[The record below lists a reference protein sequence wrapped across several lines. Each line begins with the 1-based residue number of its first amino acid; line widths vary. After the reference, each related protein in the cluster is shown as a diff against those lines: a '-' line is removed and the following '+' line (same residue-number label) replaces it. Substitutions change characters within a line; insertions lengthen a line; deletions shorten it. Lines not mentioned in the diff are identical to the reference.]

1 MNYKEIV
8 TKAVIAKGKK
18 NSTNNYTLQ
27 TEETPNT
34 ILGCWVINHTFNGTN
49 LGNKVLVNGNF
60 DVNVW
65 YSYDN
70 DSKTAVITQKF
81 NYTDTM
87 RMNVDNNQTGT
98 EVIVKSIQQPTV
110 SDVNIK
116 DGIVNLNIT
125 KELGIEIVGDAKIKV
140 PVEELDDDYIELTD
154 DETIADAVDKLDTNY
169 LKQQLTITGQLF
181 FQ

>member
-70 DSKTAVITQKF
+70 DSKTAVSTQKF
-81 NYTDTM
+81 SYTDTM
-87 RMNVDNNQTGT
+87 KMNVDEASGSN
-98 EVIVKSIQQPTV
+98 EVIVKSIQQPTA
-110 SDVNIK
+110 SDVSIK

-125 KELGIEIVGDAKIKV
+125 KELGIEIVGDTKIKV

-154 DETIADAVDKLDTNY
+154 DEDTIQSVDKVDTNY
-169 LKQQLTITGQLF
+169 LK
-181 FQ
+181 

>member
-18 NSTNNYTLQ
+18 NSTNKYTLE
-27 TEETPNT
+27 TEEVPNT

-49 LGNKVLVNGNF
+49 LGNKVLVSGSF

-70 DSKTAVITQKF
+70 DSKTAVSTQKF
-81 NYTDTM
+81 NYSDTM
-87 RMNVDNNQTGT
+87 RLNVDDVSSSN

-110 SDVNIK
+110 SDVSIK
-116 DGIVNLNIT
+116 DGIVNLNIN
-125 KELGIEIVGDAKIKV
+125 KELGIEIVGDTKIKV
-140 PVEELDDDYIELTD
+140 PVEELDDDYVELTD
-154 DETIADAVDKLDTNY
+154 DEEVSKEIDKVDTDY
-169 LKQQLTITGQLF
+169 LK
-181 FQ
+181 

>member
-18 NSTNNYTLQ
+18 NSTNKYTL
-27 TEETPNT
+27 ETAEVPNT

-49 LGNKVLVNGNF
+49 LGNKVLVSGSF

-70 DSKTAVITQKF
+70 DSKTAVSTQKF
-81 NYTDTM
+81 NYSDTM
-87 RMNVDNNQTGT
+87 RLNVDDVSSSN

-110 SDVNIK
+110 SDVSIK
-116 DGIVNLNIT
+116 DGIVNLNIN
-125 KELGIEIVGDAKIKV
+125 KELGIEIVGDTKIKV
-140 PVEELDDDYIELTD
+140 PVEELDDDYVELTD
-154 DETIADAVDKLDTNY
+154 DEEVSKEIDKVDTDY
-169 LKQQLTITGQLF
+169 LK
-181 FQ
+181 

>member
-18 NSTNNYTLQ
+18 NSTNKYTLE
-27 TEETPNT
+27 TEEVPNT

-49 LGNKVLVNGNF
+49 LGNKVLVSGSF

-70 DSKTAVITQKF
+70 DSKTAVSTQKF
-81 NYTDTM
+81 NYSDTM
-87 RMNVDNNQTGT
+87 RLNVDDVSSSN

-110 SDVNIK
+110 SDVSIK
-116 DGIVNLNIT
+116 DGIVNLNIN
-125 KELGIEIVGDAKIKV
+125 KELGIEIVGDTKIKV
-140 PVEELDDDYIELTD
+140 PVEELDDDYVELTD
-154 DETIADAVDKLDTNY
+154 DEEVDKEVNKVDTDY
-169 LKQQLTITGQLF
+169 LK
-181 FQ
+181 

>member
-1 MNYKEIV
+1 MNYREIV

-34 ILGCWVINHTFNGTN
+34 ILGCWVINHTFSGTN
-49 LGNKVLVNGNF
+49 LGNKILVNGNF

-70 DSKTAVITQKF
+70 DSKTAVSTQKF
-81 NYTDTM
+81 SYTDTM
-87 RMNVDNNQTGT
+87 KMNVDETFPTT

-125 KELGIEIVGDAKIKV
+125 KELGIEIVGETKIKV
-140 PVEELDDDYIELTD
+140 PVEELDDDYIELTS
-154 DETIADAVDKLDTNY
+154 DEDTIETVDNVDTNY
-169 LKQQLTITGQLF
+169 LK
-181 FQ
+181 

>member
-18 NSTNNYTLQ
+18 NSTNKYALE
-27 TEETPNT
+27 TEEVPNT

-49 LGNKVLVNGNF
+49 LGNKVLVSGSF

-70 DSKTAVITQKF
+70 DSKTAVSTQKF
-81 NYTDTM
+81 NYSDTM
-87 RMNVDNNQTGT
+87 RLNVDDVSSSN

-110 SDVNIK
+110 SDVSIK
-116 DGIVNLNIT
+116 DGIVNLNIN
-125 KELGIEIVGDAKIKV
+125 KELGIEIVGDTKIKV
-140 PVEELDDDYIELTD
+140 PVEELDDDYVELTD
-154 DETIADAVDKLDTNY
+154 DEEVSKEIDKVDTDY
-169 LKQQLTITGQLF
+169 LK
-181 FQ
+181 

>member
-70 DSKTAVITQKF
+70 DSKTAVSTQKF
-81 NYTDTM
+81 SYTDTM
-87 RMNVDNNQTGT
+87 RMNVDESSGSN

-110 SDVNIK
+110 SDVSIK

-125 KELGIEIVGDAKIKV
+125 KELGIEIVGDTKIKV
-140 PVEELDDDYIELTD
+140 PIEELDDDYIELTD
-154 DETIADAVDKLDTNY
+154 DDDTEAAIDKVDTNY
-169 LKQQLTITGQLF
+169 LK
-181 FQ
+181 

>member
-18 NSTNNYTLQ
+18 NSTNKYTLE
-27 TEETPNT
+27 TEEVPNT

-49 LGNKVLVNGNF
+49 LGNKVLVSGSF

-70 DSKTAVITQKF
+70 DSKTAVSTQKF
-81 NYTDTM
+81 NYSDTM
-87 RMNVDNNQTGT
+87 RLNVDDVSSSN

-110 SDVNIK
+110 SDVSIK
-116 DGIVNLNIT
+116 DGIVNLNIN
-125 KELGIEIVGDAKIKV
+125 KELGIEIVGDTKIKV
-140 PVEELDDDYIELTD
+140 PVEELDDDYVELTD
-154 DETIADAVDKLDTNY
+154 DEEVSKEIDKVATDY
-169 LKQQLTITGQLF
+169 LK
-181 FQ
+181 

>member
-70 DSKTAVITQKF
+70 DSKTAVSTQKF
-81 NYTDTM
+81 SYTDTM
-87 RMNVDNNQTGT
+87 KMNVDEASGSN

-110 SDVNIK
+110 SDVSIK

-125 KELGIEIVGDAKIKV
+125 KELGIEIVGDTKIKV

-154 DETIADAVDKLDTNY
+154 DEDTIQTVDKVATNY
-169 LKQQLTITGQLF
+169 LK
-181 FQ
+181 

>member
-18 NSTNNYTLQ
+18 NSTNKYTLE
-27 TEETPNT
+27 TEEVPNT

-49 LGNKVLVNGNF
+49 LGNKVLVSGSF

-70 DSKTAVITQKF
+70 DSKTAVSTQKF
-81 NYTDTM
+81 NYSDTM
-87 RMNVDNNQTGT
+87 RLNVDDVSSSN

-110 SDVNIK
+110 SDVSIK
-116 DGIVNLNIT
+116 DGIVNLNIN
-125 KELGIEIVGDAKIKV
+125 KELGIEIVGDTKIKV
-140 PVEELDDDYIELTD
+140 PVEELDDDYVELRD
-154 DETIADAVDKLDTNY
+154 DEEVDKEIDKVDTDY
-169 LKQQLTITGQLF
+169 LK
-181 FQ
+181 

>member
-8 TKAVIAKGKK
+8 TKAVIAKGQK

-70 DSKTAVITQKF
+70 DSKTAVSTQKF
-81 NYTDTM
+81 SYTDTM
-87 RMNVDNNQTGT
+87 KMNVDEASGSN

-110 SDVNIK
+110 SDVSIK

-125 KELGIEIVGDAKIKV
+125 KELGIEIVGDTKIKV

-154 DETIADAVDKLDTNY
+154 DEDTIQSVDKVDTNY
-169 LKQQLTITGQLF
+169 LK
-181 FQ
+181 

>member
-34 ILGCWVINHTFNGTN
+34 ILGCWVINHSFNGTN

-70 DSKTAVITQKF
+70 DSKTAVSTQKF
-81 NYTDTM
+81 SYTDTM
-87 RMNVDNNQTGT
+87 KMNVDEASATS

-110 SDVNIK
+110 SDVSIK

-125 KELGIEIVGDAKIKV
+125 KELGIEIVGDTKIKV

-154 DETIADAVDKLDTNY
+154 DEDTIESVDKVDTNY
-169 LKQQLTITGQLF
+169 LK
-181 FQ
+181 

>member
-70 DSKTAVITQKF
+70 DSKTAVSTQKF
-81 NYTDTM
+81 SYTDTM
-87 RMNVDNNQTGT
+87 KMNVDEASGSN

-110 SDVNIK
+110 SDVSIK
-116 DGIVNLNIT
+116 DRIVNLNIT
-125 KELGIEIVGDAKIKV
+125 KELGIEIVGDTKIKV

-154 DETIADAVDKLDTNY
+154 DEDTIQTVDKVDTNY
-169 LKQQLTITGQLF
+169 LK
-181 FQ
+181 

>member
-18 NSTNNYTLQ
+18 NSTNKYTLE
-27 TEETPNT
+27 TEEVPNT

-49 LGNKVLVNGNF
+49 LGNKVLVSGSF

-70 DSKTAVITQKF
+70 DSKTAVSTQKF
-81 NYTDTM
+81 NYSDTM
-87 RMNVDNNQTGT
+87 RLNVDDVSSSN

-110 SDVNIK
+110 SDVSIK
-116 DGIVNLNIT
+116 DGIVNLNIN
-125 KELGIEIVGDAKIKV
+125 KELGIEIVGDTKIKV
-140 PVEELDDDYIELTD
+140 PVEDLDDDYVELTD
-154 DETIADAVDKLDTNY
+154 DEEVDKEVNKVDTDY
-169 LKQQLTITGQLF
+169 LK
-181 FQ
+181 

>member
-18 NSTNNYTLQ
+18 SSTNKYTLE
-27 TEETPNT
+27 TEEVPNT

-49 LGNKVLVNGNF
+49 LGNKVLVSGSF

-70 DSKTAVITQKF
+70 DSKTAVSTQKF
-81 NYTDTM
+81 SYSDTM
-87 RMNVDNNQTGT
+87 RLNVEDASASN

-110 SDVNIK
+110 SDVSIK
-116 DGIVNLNIT
+116 DGIVNLNIN
-125 KELGIEIVGDAKIKV
+125 KELGIEIVGDTKIKV
-140 PVEELDDDYIELTD
+140 PVEDLDDDYVELTND
-154 DETIADAVDKLDTNY
+154 DEVETEVNKIDTDY
-169 LKQQLTITGQLF
+169 LK
-181 FQ
+181 

>member
-8 TKAVIAKGKK
+8 TKAIIAKGKK

-34 ILGCWVINHTFNGTN
+34 ILGCWVINHTFSGTN
-49 LGNKVLVNGNF
+49 LGNKILVNGNF

-70 DSKTAVITQKF
+70 DSKTAVSTQKF
-81 NYTDTM
+81 SYTDTM
-87 RMNVDNNQTGT
+87 KMNVDEASPTT

-125 KELGIEIVGDAKIKV
+125 KELGIEIVGETKIKV
-140 PVEELDDDYIELTD
+140 PVEELDDDYIELTS
-154 DETIADAVDKLDTNY
+154 DEDTIETVDNVDTNY
-169 LKQQLTITGQLF
+169 LK
-181 FQ
+181 

>member
-18 NSTNNYTLQ
+18 NSTNKYTLD
-27 TEETPNT
+27 TEEVPNT

-49 LGNKVLVNGNF
+49 LGNKVLVSGSF

-70 DSKTAVITQKF
+70 DSKTAVSTQKF
-81 NYTDTM
+81 NYSDTM
-87 RMNVDNNQTGT
+87 RLNVDDVSSSN

-110 SDVNIK
+110 SDVSIK
-116 DGIVNLNIT
+116 DGIVNLNIN
-125 KELGIEIVGDAKIKV
+125 KELGIEIVGDTKIKV
-140 PVEELDDDYIELTD
+140 PVEELDDDYVELTD
-154 DETIADAVDKLDTNY
+154 DEEVSKEIDKVDTDY
-169 LKQQLTITGQLF
+169 LK
-181 FQ
+181 

>member
-18 NSTNNYTLQ
+18 SSTNKYTLE
-27 TEETPNT
+27 TEEVPNT

-49 LGNKVLVNGNF
+49 LGNKVLVSGSF

-70 DSKTAVITQKF
+70 DSKTAVSTQKF
-81 NYTDTM
+81 SYSDTM
-87 RMNVDNNQTGT
+87 RLNVEDASASN

-110 SDVNIK
+110 SDVSIQ
-116 DGIVNLNIT
+116 DGIVNLNIN
-125 KELGIEIVGDAKIKV
+125 KELGIEIVGDTKIKV
-140 PVEELDDDYIELTD
+140 PVEDLDDDYVELTN
-154 DETIADAVDKLDTNY
+154 DEEVETEVNKVDTDY
-169 LKQQLTITGQLF
+169 LK
-181 FQ
+181 

>member
-8 TKAVIAKGKK
+8 TKAIIAKGKK
-18 NSTNNYTLQ
+18 NSTNNYTLR

-70 DSKTAVITQKF
+70 DSKTAVSTQKF
-81 NYTDTM
+81 SYTDTM
-87 RMNVDNNQTGT
+87 KMNVDEASGSN

-110 SDVNIK
+110 SDVSIK

-125 KELGIEIVGDAKIKV
+125 KELGIEIVGDTKIKV

-154 DETIADAVDKLDTNY
+154 DEDTIQTVDKVDTNY
-169 LKQQLTITGQLF
+169 LK
-181 FQ
+181 

>member
-18 NSTNNYTLQ
+18 NSTNKYTLE
-27 TEETPNT
+27 TEEIPNT

-49 LGNKVLVNGNF
+49 LGNKVLVSGSF

-70 DSKTAVITQKF
+70 DSKTAVSTQKF
-81 NYTDTM
+81 NYSDTM
-87 RMNVDNNQTGT
+87 RLNVDDVSSSN

-110 SDVNIK
+110 SDVSIK
-116 DGIVNLNIT
+116 DGIVNLNIN
-125 KELGIEIVGDAKIKV
+125 KELGIEIVGDTKIKV
-140 PVEELDDDYIELTD
+140 PVEELDDDYVELTD
-154 DETIADAVDKLDTNY
+154 DEEVSKEIDKVDTDY
-169 LKQQLTITGQLF
+169 LK
-181 FQ
+181 